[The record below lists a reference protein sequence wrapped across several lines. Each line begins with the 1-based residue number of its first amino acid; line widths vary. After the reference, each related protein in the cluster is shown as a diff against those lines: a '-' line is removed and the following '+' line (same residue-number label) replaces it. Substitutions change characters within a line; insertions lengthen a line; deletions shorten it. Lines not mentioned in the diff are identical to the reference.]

1 MTNYLI
7 IQIKK
12 NQQYLRVN
20 MKNSERENLIFK
32 MKIIHREKGQLN
44 SRYSIG

>member
-1 MTNYLI
+1 MTNHLI